1 MHGQIIYAWILISSQ
16 AHLYKFFWVIVTFH
30 RISEDTE
37 FVLVLS
43 LKLEANG
50 MKYNSNLKEKLDPYL
65 EFQQKQEPG
74 GAFKENNV
82 IHFYE

>member
-1 MHGQIIYAWILISSQ
+1 MYKLFMHVYLFSHQV
-16 AHLYKFFWVIVTFH
+16 HLYKSFWITVIFKQVNY
-30 RISEDTE
+30 IE
-37 FVLVLS
+37 FSLFQS

-65 EFQQKQEPG
+65 EFQQKQEQG
-74 GAFKENNV
+74 GTFQENNV